1 LFLSSAIFSASTIAL
16 WAVSNY
22 IIPNTSDGL
31 VVPIIVAVFAT
42 ISLLVSIVFL
52 LIKKSKSS
60 PVFAIVD
67 YLSIFITMSILVYNT
82 NLVHSPFIGLFG
94 LVCLFASLY
103 GLWGILPAL
112 AANGAL
118 LADAYLNS
126 DLNFETTATVIAIG
140 ILPLIIGIYIWHVNK
155 NEAEDTGPSEHNL
168 RLNSQLDK
176 ISNQSEVIIGAI
188 GDGVLALDSKGNIM
202 LINPAAERITGW
214 STSDSLK
221 LNYKSVLQL
230 VDSKGQPVNESSDP
244 VLVVLNNNEQVR
256 NDDLELMT
264 KNSKKIMVSLLI
276 SPVGAMGSG
285 VIVVFRDITKEKA
298 EEKEQAEFISTASHE
313 MRTPVTAIEGYL
325 GLALNPQT
333 ATIDEKA
340 RAFITKAHESTQHLG
355 RLFKDLL
362 DVSRADDKRLNSK
375 PKVTNIMILVEDIVN
390 GLKPQANQKNLGLIF
405 LPKPD
410 DSGRFVV
417 PVYYV
422 NLDPDFIT
430 EILGNLVENAIKYT
444 NEGKVS
450 VDVKASDDNIKIS
463 VEDTGIGISEE
474 DIPHLFQKFY
484 RVNNAETNQIGGS
497 GLGLYLSR
505 KLVDSL
511 GGQIWIES
519 TYHKGSIFHLQLPRI
534 SNEEAKALS
543 EVQSREIGAAKTKPQ
558 TLQDVLPPRPQ
569 TPADGLSRKQMQ
581 QDNTNSTK
589 SVKPATAVPR
599 GESLTREQILEKAKM
614 LHEMAQS
621 QSKPGAEITT
631 TKPQASTTPV
641 QKNPSVINSRI
652 GNIRIPERH

>member
-1 LFLSSAIFSASTIAL
+1 MFLSSAIFSASTIAL

-82 NLVHSPFIGLFG
+82 NFVHSPFVGLFG

-202 LINPAAERITGW
+202 LINPAAESITGW

-474 DIPHLFQKFY
+474 DIPHIFQKFY
-484 RVNNAETNQIGGS
+484 RVNNAETNQIGGT

-505 KLVDSL
+505 KLVESL

-543 EVQSREIGAAKTKPQ
+543 EVQSREIGAAKTKSQ

-569 TPADGLSRKQMQ
+569 TPADGLSSKQMQ
-581 QDNTNSTK
+581 QDNDTSTK

-621 QSKPGAEITT
+621 QPKPGAEITA
-631 TKPQASTTPV
+631 TKPPTSTTPV
-641 QKNPSVINSRI
+641 QKIPSVINSRI

>member
-1 LFLSSAIFSASTIAL
+1 M
-16 WAVSNY
+16 
-22 IIPNTSDGL
+22 
-31 VVPIIVAVFAT
+31 
-42 ISLLVSIVFL
+42 
-52 LIKKSKSS
+52 
-60 PVFAIVD
+60 
-67 YLSIFITMSILVYNT
+67 SIFITMSILVYNT
-82 NLVHSPFIGLFG
+82 NFVNSPFVGLFG

-202 LINPAAERITGW
+202 LINPAAESITGW

-474 DIPHLFQKFY
+474 DIPHIFQKFY
-484 RVNNAETNQIGGS
+484 RVNNAETNQIGGT

-505 KLVDSL
+505 KLVESL

-543 EVQSREIGAAKTKPQ
+543 EVQSREIGAAKTKSQ

-569 TPADGLSRKQMQ
+569 TPADGLSSKQMQ
-581 QDNTNSTK
+581 QDNDTSTK

-621 QSKPGAEITT
+621 QPKPGAEITA
-631 TKPQASTTPV
+631 TKPPTSTTPV
-641 QKNPSVINSRI
+641 QKIPSVINSRI